1 VIETHC
7 HLNSSRFQKDRA
19 AVLARARRA
28 GVTHFVEVGYDART
42 SERAVALA
50 AAEPDVW
57 ATVGLHPHEVAKA
70 AADTLAVL
78 ARLARAP
85 RVVAVGEIGLDFYRD
100 LSPRDQQRE
109 WFRAQ
114 LALASEADLPVVIHT
129 RDAWD
134 EMLDT
139 LAARGP
145 RRRGILHCYSGTAV
159 QARRAAA
166 MGYALGI
173 GGALT
178 YGDPELA
185 AAVREAPREA
195 LVLETDSPYL
205 VPLPRDVKRNEP
217 ALLARVRAAVAA
229 LRGET
234 EEEVDAFTTEN
245 ARRILALAAG

>member
-19 AVLARARRA
+19 AALERARRS
-28 GVTHFVEVGYDART
+28 GVTAFVEVGYDVRT

-70 AADTLAVL
+70 APEALAAL
-78 ARLARAP
+78 TRLARAP

-100 LSPRDQQRE
+100 LSPRGLQRE
-109 WFRAQ
+109 WLRTQ
-114 LALASEADLPVVIHT
+114 LALAAEADLPVVIHT

-134 EMLDT
+134 EMLDI
-139 LAARGP
+139 LSAHGP
-145 RRRGILHCYSGTAV
+145 RRRGILHCYSGTAA
-159 QARRAAA
+159 QARRAVEL
-166 MGYALGI
+166 GYALGF
-173 GGALT
+173 GGSLT
-178 YGDPELA
+178 YGDAELE
-185 AAVREAPREA
+185 AAVREAPRTA
-195 LVLETDSPYL
+195 LVLETDAPYL
-205 VPLPRDVKRNEP
+205 VPAPKDVKRNEP

-234 EEEVDAFTTEN
+234 AEEVDAFTTEN
-245 ARRILALAAG
+245 ARRVLALTAG

>member
-19 AVLARARRA
+19 AVLARARAA
-28 GVTHFVEVGYDART
+28 GVTAFVEVGYDART
-42 SERAVALA
+42 AQRAVALA

-70 AADTLAVL
+70 APDALATL
-78 ARLARAP
+78 ARLTGEP

-100 LSPRDQQRE
+100 LSPRDLQRE
-109 WFRAQ
+109 WFRLQ
-114 LALASEADLPVVIHT
+114 LGLADEAGLPVVLHT

-139 LAARGP
+139 LAAHGP
-145 RRRGILHCYSGTAV
+145 ARRGILHCYSGTAA
-159 QARRAAA
+159 QARRAVEL
-166 MGYALGI
+166 GYALGI

-178 YGDPELA
+178 YGDAELA
-185 AAVREAPREA
+185 AAVCAAPRHA
-195 LVLETDSPYL
+195 LVLETDAPYL
-205 VPLPRDVKRNEP
+205 VPAPKDVKRNEP

-245 ARRILALAAG
+245 ARRVLALTAG

>member
-1 VIETHC
+1 MIETHC

-19 AVLARARRA
+19 AALERARGA
-28 GVTHFVEVGYDART
+28 GVTAFVEVGYDVRT

-70 AADTLAVL
+70 APDALATLV
-78 ARLARAP
+78 RLTGEP

-100 LSPRDQQRE
+100 LSPRDLQRE
-109 WFRAQ
+109 WFRLQ
-114 LALASEADLPVVIHT
+114 LGLADEAGLPVVLHT

-139 LAARGP
+139 LAAHGP
-145 RRRGILHCYSGTAV
+145 ARRGILHCYSGTAA
-159 QARRAAA
+159 QARRAVEL
-166 MGYALGI
+166 GYALGI

-178 YGDPELA
+178 YGDAELA
-185 AAVREAPREA
+185 AAVRAAPRSA
-195 LVLETDSPYL
+195 LVLETDAPYL
-205 VPLPRDVKRNEP
+205 VPAPKDVKRNEP

-234 EEEVDAFTTEN
+234 EEDVDAFTTEN
-245 ARRILALAAG
+245 ARRVLALTAG